1 MAVRSA
7 VCGALVLGG
16 LGLSALFGGP
26 AGAATTSPLAPFLL
40 KSHEEPGFTV
50 SGSATTITTP
60 SGLIA
65 SGSLTKSESK
75 SFVSTLQKAGF
86 VKAVE
91 ETTKGSG
98 SNEGLSLVMQFSNP
112 AGAQAGAA
120 LFLQVAKSG
129 QTGTKL
135 FSVAGVPGAKGVTV
149 TGGAGG
155 SANAYWSAGDCAFG
169 SGVYEGTVDVS
180 EGRRRARAGRYQ
192 GPGQARRHDL
202 PVVGDRAVARPMSQ
216 FAENPVGPLGSQR
229 ECEPLVGDHRGPV
242 LVPVGVR
249 ARRRLVIADQRLDG
263 GVVRVGRHR

>member
-1 MAVRSA
+1 LTGDPTVTESKPARAAARWRVSGLG
-7 VCGALVLGG
+7 GALVLGG
-16 LGLSALFGGP
+16 IGLPALFGGP
-26 AGAATTSPLAPFLL
+26 VGAATTTSLAPFLL

-50 SGSATTITTP
+50 SGHPTTIATP

-75 SFVSTLQKAGF
+75 SFVDTLQKAGF

-91 ETTKGSG
+91 ENTKGSG
-98 SNEGLSLVMQFSNP
+98 SNEGLSLVIQFSNP

-129 QTGTKL
+129 QSGTKL

-169 SGVYEGTVDVS
+169 SGAYEALVTSAKAAASPVQAGI
-180 EGRRRARAGRYQ
+180 RA
-192 GPGQARRHDL
+192 QAK
-202 PVVGDRAVARPMSQ
+202 
-216 FAENPVGPLGSQR
+216 
-229 ECEPLVGDHRGPV
+229 
-242 LVPVGVR
+242 
-249 ARRRLVIADQRLDG
+249 
-263 GVVRVGRHR
+263 RVGTTCP

>member
-1 MAVRSA
+1 LTRDPAVTKAERTRVA
-7 VCGALVLGG
+7 ARRRVTGLCGALVLGG
-16 LGLSALFGGP
+16 IGLPALFGAP
-26 AGAATTSPLAPFLL
+26 VGAATTSSLAPFLL

-50 SGSATTITTP
+50 SGHPTTITKP

-91 ETTKGSG
+91 ENTTGSG
-98 SNEGLSLVMQFSNP
+98 SNEGLSLVIQFTNP
-112 AGAQAGAA
+112 AGAQVGAA

-135 FSVAGVPGAKGVTV
+135 FTVDGVPGAKGVTV

-169 SGVYEGTVDVS
+169 SGAYEALVTSAKAAASPVQAGI
-180 EGRRRARAGRYQ
+180 RA
-192 GPGQARRHDL
+192 QAK
-202 PVVGDRAVARPMSQ
+202 
-216 FAENPVGPLGSQR
+216 
-229 ECEPLVGDHRGPV
+229 
-242 LVPVGVR
+242 
-249 ARRRLVIADQRLDG
+249 
-263 GVVRVGRHR
+263 RVGTSCP

>member
-1 MAVRSA
+1 LTGVPAVTVSERA
-7 VCGALVLGG
+7 RATARRRVTGMCGALVLGG
-16 LGLSALFGGP
+16 LGLPVLFGGP
-26 AGAATTSPLAPFLL
+26 VGAATTSSLAPFLL

-50 SGSATTITTP
+50 SGHPTTITKA

-86 VKAVE
+86 VQAVE
-91 ETTKGSG
+91 EGTKGSG
-98 SNEGLSLVMQFSNP
+98 SNEGLSLVIQFSNP

-135 FSVAGVPGAKGVTV
+135 FTVAGVPGAKGVTV

-169 SGVYEGTVDVS
+169 SGAYEALVTSAKAAASPVQAGI
-180 EGRRRARAGRYQ
+180 RA
-192 GPGQARRHDL
+192 QAK
-202 PVVGDRAVARPMSQ
+202 
-216 FAENPVGPLGSQR
+216 
-229 ECEPLVGDHRGPV
+229 
-242 LVPVGVR
+242 
-249 ARRRLVIADQRLDG
+249 
-263 GVVRVGRHR
+263 RVGTTCP

>member
-1 MAVRSA
+1 MTGDPAVTKAERARPAARWHVAGVS
-7 VCGALVLGG
+7 GALVLGG
-16 LGLSALFGGP
+16 FGLPALFGGP
-26 AGAATTSPLAPFLL
+26 VGAATTSSLAPFLL

-50 SGSATTITTP
+50 SGHPTTITKP

-65 SGSLTKSESK
+65 SGSLNKSESN

-86 VKAVE
+86 VKAAE
-91 ETTKGSG
+91 ESTSGSG
-98 SNEGLSLVMQFSNP
+98 SNEGLSLVIQFSNP

-169 SGVYEGTVDVS
+169 SGAYEALATSAKAAASPVQAGI
-180 EGRRRARAGRYQ
+180 RA
-192 GPGQARRHDL
+192 QAK
-202 PVVGDRAVARPMSQ
+202 
-216 FAENPVGPLGSQR
+216 
-229 ECEPLVGDHRGPV
+229 
-242 LVPVGVR
+242 
-249 ARRRLVIADQRLDG
+249 
-263 GVVRVGRHR
+263 RVGTTCP

>member
-1 MAVRSA
+1 LTEDQAVTKAEQARPA
-7 VCGALVLGG
+7 ARWRVTGVCGALVVGG
-16 LGLSALFGGP
+16 IGLPALFGSP
-26 AGAATTSPLAPFLL
+26 VGAATTSSLAPFLL

-50 SGSATTITTP
+50 SGHPTTITRP
-60 SGLIA
+60 AGLIA

-91 ETTKGSG
+91 EGTTGSG
-98 SNEGLSLVMQFSNP
+98 GNEGLSLVIQFSNP

-129 QTGTKL
+129 QTGTRL

-169 SGVYEGTVDVS
+169 SGAYEALVTSAKAAASPVQAGI
-180 EGRRRARAGRYQ
+180 RA
-192 GPGQARRHDL
+192 QAK
-202 PVVGDRAVARPMSQ
+202 
-216 FAENPVGPLGSQR
+216 
-229 ECEPLVGDHRGPV
+229 
-242 LVPVGVR
+242 
-249 ARRRLVIADQRLDG
+249 
-263 GVVRVGRHR
+263 RVGTTCP

>member
-1 MAVRSA
+1 LTGDPAVVTKAQRA
-7 VCGALVLGG
+7 GAAARCRVAGVCGALVLGG
-16 LGLSALFGGP
+16 IGSSALFGGSV
-26 AGAATTSPLAPFLL
+26 GAATTSSLAPFLL

-50 SGSATTITTP
+50 SGHPTTITKP

-91 ETTKGSG
+91 ESTTGSG
-98 SNEGLSLVMQFSNP
+98 SNEGLSLVIQFSNP
-112 AGAQAGAA
+112 AGAQTGAA

-169 SGVYEGTVDVS
+169 SGAYEALATSAKAAASPVQAGI
-180 EGRRRARAGRYQ
+180 RA
-192 GPGQARRHDL
+192 QAK
-202 PVVGDRAVARPMSQ
+202 
-216 FAENPVGPLGSQR
+216 
-229 ECEPLVGDHRGPV
+229 
-242 LVPVGVR
+242 
-249 ARRRLVIADQRLDG
+249 
-263 GVVRVGRHR
+263 RVGTTCP